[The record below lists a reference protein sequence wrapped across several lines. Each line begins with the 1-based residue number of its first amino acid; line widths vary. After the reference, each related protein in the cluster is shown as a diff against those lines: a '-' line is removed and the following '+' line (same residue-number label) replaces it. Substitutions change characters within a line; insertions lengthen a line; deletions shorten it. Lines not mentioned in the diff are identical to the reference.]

1 MLSSSFQSLADLHVK
16 KPIFLKTGH
25 QPMKILLYCFGIVI
39 LNIICGNFPAVNLL
53 EQRREG
59 QNMNEETISLGELFS
74 ILKRSKWLIASLTI
88 LAALIAFLVSSF
100 VISPTYEASTQ
111 VLVAP
116 KESQN
121 NMIDSSQIQSSV
133 TLVNTYRVIIQ
144 SPAILEQVQENVVGA
159 PDNIS
164 NLITV
169 NSEQNSQVINIAVQH
184 TNPVIATDIANEIGR
199 VFSKEV
205 PELMSVDNVKVLSDA
220 NVPMLPVKPNILLNT
235 AIAAVLGMMIGVAI
249 AFLKVV
255 LDRRIKTEQDVETIL
270 ELPVLGSIPVID
282 RVEMQRQRQ
291 ANVKGEEVR
300 V

>member
-1 MLSSSFQSLADLHVK
+1 
-16 KPIFLKTGH
+16 
-25 QPMKILLYCFGIVI
+25 MK
-39 LNIICGNFPAVNLL
+39 
-53 EQRREG
+53 
-59 QNMNEETISLGELFS
+59 EETISLGELFS
-74 ILKRSKWLIASLTI
+74 ILKRSKLLIASLAI
-88 LAALIAFLVSSF
+88 IAALIAFLASSF

-116 KESQN
+116 KQGE
-121 NMIDSSQIQSSV
+121 NMPLDNSQIQSSV

-169 NSEQNSQVINIAVQH
+169 NSEQNSQVINIKVQH
-184 TNPVIATDIANEIGR
+184 TNPVLATDIANEISD

-205 PELMSVDNVKVLSDA
+205 PELMSVDNVKVLSNA
-220 NVPMLPVKPNILLNT
+220 SVPMLPVKPNILLNT
-235 AIAAVLGMMIGVAI
+235 AIATVLGLMIGVTI

-255 LDRRIKTEQDVETIL
+255 LDRRIKTEQDVESIL

-282 RVEMQRQRQ
+282 KVEMMQQRK
-291 ANVKGEEVR
+291 ANVKGEQVH

>member
-1 MLSSSFQSLADLHVK
+1 
-16 KPIFLKTGH
+16 
-25 QPMKILLYCFGIVI
+25 MK
-39 LNIICGNFPAVNLL
+39 
-53 EQRREG
+53 
-59 QNMNEETISLGELFS
+59 EETISLGELFS
-74 ILKRSKWLIASLTI
+74 ILKRSKWLIVSLAI
-88 LAALIAFLVSSF
+88 IAALIAFLVSSF

-116 KESQN
+116 KQGE
-121 NMIDSSQIQSSV
+121 NMPLDNSQIQSSV

-169 NSEQNSQVINIAVQH
+169 NSEQNSQVINIKVQH
-184 TNPVIATDIANEIGR
+184 TNPVLATDIANEISD

-205 PELMSVDNVKVLSDA
+205 PELMSVDNVKVLSNA
-220 NVPMLPVKPNILLNT
+220 SVPMLPVKPNILLNT
-235 AIAAVLGMMIGVAI
+235 AIATVLGLMIGVTI

-255 LDRRIKTEQDVETIL
+255 LDRRIKTEQDVENIL

-282 RVEMQRQRQ
+282 KVEMRQQRQ
-291 ANVKGEEVR
+291 ANMKGEQVH

>member
-1 MLSSSFQSLADLHVK
+1 
-16 KPIFLKTGH
+16 
-25 QPMKILLYCFGIVI
+25 MK
-39 LNIICGNFPAVNLL
+39 
-53 EQRREG
+53 
-59 QNMNEETISLGELFS
+59 EETISLGELFS
-74 ILKRSKWLIASLTI
+74 IIKRSKWLIVSLAI
-88 LAALIAFLVSSF
+88 IAALVAFLVSSF

-116 KESQN
+116 KQGE
-121 NMIDSSQIQSSV
+121 NMPLDNSQIQSSV

-144 SPAILEQVQENVVGA
+144 SPAILEQVQENVIGA

-169 NSEQNSQVINIAVQH
+169 NSEQSSQVINIKVQH
-184 TNPVIATDIANEIGR
+184 TNPVLATDIANEISD

-205 PELMSVDNVKVLSDA
+205 PELMSVDNVKVLSKA
-220 NVPMLPVKPNILLNT
+220 SVPVFPVSPNILLNI
-235 AIAAVLGMMIGVAI
+235 AIATIIGLMIGFAI

-255 LDRRIKTEQDVETIL
+255 LDRRIKTEQDVENIL

-282 RVEMQRQRQ
+282 KVEMMQQRQ
-291 ANVKGEEVR
+291 ANVKGEQVH

>member
-1 MLSSSFQSLADLHVK
+1 
-16 KPIFLKTGH
+16 
-25 QPMKILLYCFGIVI
+25 
-39 LNIICGNFPAVNLL
+39 
-53 EQRREG
+53 
-59 QNMNEETISLGELFS
+59 MNEETISLGELFS

-116 KESQN
+116 KQSEN
-121 NMIDSSQIQSSV
+121 TIDLGQVQSSIN
-133 TLVNTYRVIIQ
+133 LVNTYRVIIQ
-144 SPAILEQVQENVVGA
+144 SPAILEQVQQNVVGA
-159 PDNIS
+159 PENIVNMIS
-164 NLITV
+164 V

-184 TNPVIATDIANEIGR
+184 TNPVVATDIANEISR

-220 NVPMLPVKPNILLNT
+220 NVPMFPVKPNLLLNT

-282 RVEMQRQRQ
+282 RVEMQQQRQ
-291 ANVKGEEVR
+291 AKVKGEEVR

>member
-1 MLSSSFQSLADLHVK
+1 
-16 KPIFLKTGH
+16 
-25 QPMKILLYCFGIVI
+25 MK
-39 LNIICGNFPAVNLL
+39 
-53 EQRREG
+53 
-59 QNMNEETISLGELFS
+59 EETISLGELFS
-74 ILKRSKWLIASLTI
+74 IVKRSKWIIISLAI
-88 LAALIAFLVSSF
+88 VAALCAFLFSSF

-144 SPAILEQVQENVVGA
+144 SPAILGQVQENVVGA

-164 NLITV
+164 GLISV
-169 NSEQNSQVINIAVQH
+169 DSEQNSQVINIKVQH
-184 TNPVIATDIANEIGR
+184 TNPVLATDIANEISD

-205 PELMSVDNVKVLSDA
+205 PGLMSVDNVKVLSNA
-220 NVPMLPVKPNILLNT
+220 SVPVFPVKPNILLNT
-235 AIAAVLGMMIGVAI
+235 AIATIFGLLIGLAL

-255 LDRRIKTEQDVETIL
+255 LDRRIKTEQDVENIL

-282 RVEMQRQRQ
+282 KVEMQQQRQ
-291 ANVKGEEVR
+291 AKVKGEQVH

>member
-1 MLSSSFQSLADLHVK
+1 
-16 KPIFLKTGH
+16 
-25 QPMKILLYCFGIVI
+25 MK
-39 LNIICGNFPAVNLL
+39 
-53 EQRREG
+53 
-59 QNMNEETISLGELFS
+59 EETISLGELFS
-74 ILKRSKWLIASLTI
+74 ILKRSKWLIVSLAI
-88 LAALIAFLVSSF
+88 IAALIAFLVSSF

-116 KESQN
+116 KQGE
-121 NMIDSSQIQSSV
+121 NMPLDNSQIQSSV

-144 SPAILEQVQENVVGA
+144 SPAILEQVQENVIGA

-169 NSEQNSQVINIAVQH
+169 NSEQNSQVINIKVQH
-184 TNPVIATDIANEIGR
+184 TNPVLATDIANEISD

-205 PELMSVDNVKVLSDA
+205 PELMSVDNVKVLSNA
-220 NVPMLPVKPNILLNT
+220 SVPMFPVSPNILLNT
-235 AIAAVLGMMIGVAI
+235 AIATVLGLMIGVAI

-255 LDRRIKTEQDVETIL
+255 LDRRIKTEQDVESIL

-282 RVEMQRQRQ
+282 KVEMMQQRK
-291 ANVKGEEVR
+291 ANVKGEQVH

>member
-1 MLSSSFQSLADLHVK
+1 
-16 KPIFLKTGH
+16 
-25 QPMKILLYCFGIVI
+25 
-39 LNIICGNFPAVNLL
+39 
-53 EQRREG
+53 
-59 QNMNEETISLGELFS
+59 MNEETISLGELFS

-116 KESQN
+116 KQSEN
-121 NMIDSSQIQSSV
+121 TIDLGQVQSSIN
-133 TLVNTYRVIIQ
+133 LVNTYRVIIQ
-144 SPAILEQVQENVVGA
+144 SPAILEQVQQNVVGA
-159 PDNIS
+159 PENIADM
-164 NLITV
+164 IAV

-184 TNPVIATDIANEIGR
+184 TSPVIATDIANEISR

-205 PELMSVDNVKVLSDA
+205 PELMSVDNVKILSDA
-220 NVPMLPVKPNILLNT
+220 NVPVFPVKPNILLNT

-282 RVEMQRQRQ
+282 RVEMKKQRQ

>member
-1 MLSSSFQSLADLHVK
+1 
-16 KPIFLKTGH
+16 
-25 QPMKILLYCFGIVI
+25 MKILLYCSGIVI
-39 LNIICGNFPAVNLL
+39 VNIICGNFPAVNLL
-53 EQRREG
+53 EQRRED

-184 TNPVIATDIANEIGR
+184 TNPVIATDIANEISR

-220 NVPMLPVKPNILLNT
+220 NVPVFPVKPNILLNT

-282 RVEMQRQRQ
+282 RVEMKKQRQ
-291 ANVKGEEVR
+291 ANVKGEEVG